1 MMAANT
7 QRRILATL
15 GLERRARD
23 VSPPHLREYLAMKAR
38 AQAADSKKTPG

>member
-1 MMAANT
+1 MAANT

-23 VSPPHLREYLAMKAR
+23 VSPPPLREHLAMKAR
-38 AQAADSKKTPG
+38 AQVADSKETLG